1 MYSPTDVSKE
11 LPDKENTNIVE
22 TIIKTMGNPRNYG
35 PTREE
40 LDEKEK
46 LETEKKLKKE
56 QEEREERE
64 RREAEETALRQQ
76 REMEW
81 VSERIDYSLKILI
94 ADDMGLYD
102 RAPSWVLQPTAIL

>member
-1 MYSPTDVSKE
+1 M
-11 LPDKENTNIVE
+11 E
-22 TIIKTMGNPRNYG
+22 TIVKTMGHPRNYG
-35 PTREE
+35 PTKEE

-64 RREAEETALRQQ
+64 RREAEEAALRTQ

-81 VSERIDYSLKILI
+81 V
-94 ADDMGLYD
+94 
-102 RAPSWVLQPTAIL
+102 RANLEMTPV